1 MAREDT
7 ASNGAT
13 FQLDRFEWA
22 APDRLE
28 IAGSFAGIEP
38 PRMAP
43 TLVVGA
49 ADGTR
54 RLTATPVDSPVDGE
68 QWTAAFLWQ
77 EPPVPF
83 EQVELELGDGLS
95 VVLPAPGSGDAA
107 LAIRGAPRPPAET
120 LRSQAALL
128 AAQEEAREASA
139 AHGQVL
145 QELARVREDLEAER
159 SAHAADAERFKQGL
173 AQVRDA
179 GEAAL
184 AATEGELAGLRER
197 VRELERESG
206 DVAALRSRLAAAEGG
221 LEQARAETAEVH
233 TALDRAREEIRE
245 TTGALERARAEAA
258 ETERLRGRLDA
269 VRHALEDGAG
279 RCCGGWRRA
288 AAAGR
293 TAGGR
298 SCRSAFFAPG
308 GRPGHGSPPM
318 G

>member
-1 MAREDT
+1 MAREGT

-38 PRMAP
+38 PSMAP
-43 TLVVGA
+43 TLVVGG
-49 ADGTR
+49 ADGER
-54 RLTATPVDSPVDGE
+54 WLTATPVDSPVDGE

-83 EQVELELGDGLS
+83 EEVELELGDGLS
-95 VVLPAPGSGDAA
+95 VALPPPGSGDAA
-107 LAIRGAPRPPAET
+107 LAIRGGPRPAAET
-120 LRSQAALL
+120 LRLQAALL

-173 AQVRDA
+173 TQVRDA
-179 GEAAL
+179 GEQAL
-184 AATEGELAGLRER
+184 AATESEVAGLRER
-197 VRELERESG
+197 VRELEGELG
-206 DVAALRSRLAAAEGG
+206 DVAGLRSRLATAEGE
-221 LEQARAETAEVH
+221 LEQARGETDE
-233 TALDRAREEIRE
+233 LRAQFGRAQEDIRE
-245 TTGALERARAEAA
+245 TKGALERARAEAA

-269 VRHALEDGAG
+269 VRHALEEG
-279 RCCGGWRRA
+279 
-288 AAAGR
+288 
-293 TAGGR
+293 
-298 SCRSAFFAPG
+298 P
-308 GRPGHGSPPM
+308 
-318 G
+318 

>member
-43 TLVVGA
+43 TLVVGG
-49 ADGTR
+49 ADGRR
-54 RLTATPVDSPVDGE
+54 RLTATPAESPVDGE

-83 EQVELELGDGLS
+83 EEVELELGDGLS

-107 LAIRGAPRPPAET
+107 LAIRGAGRPAGET
-120 LRSQAALL
+120 LRLQAALL

-139 AHGQVL
+139 ARGQVL
-145 QELARVREDLEAER
+145 QELARAREDLEAER

-179 GEAAL
+179 GEDAL
-184 AATEGELAGLRER
+184 AATERELAAVRER
-197 VRELERESG
+197 VRELEAQLD
-206 DVAALRSRLAAAEGG
+206 DVAALRSRLAAAEAE
-221 LEQARAETAEVH
+221 LDQARAENAEAHAAFDQAQVKIDE
-233 TALDRAREEIRE
+233 TREALQ
-245 TTGALERARAEAA
+245 RARAEAA
-258 ETERLRGRLDA
+258 EAQRLRDRLDA
-269 VRHALEDGAG
+269 VRQALED
-279 RCCGGWRRA
+279 
-288 AAAGR
+288 
-293 TAGGR
+293 
-298 SCRSAFFAPG
+298 
-308 GRPGHGSPPM
+308 RP
-318 G
+318 

>member
-49 ADGTR
+49 ADGPR

-107 LAIRGAPRPPAET
+107 LAIRGAPRPAAET

-128 AAQEEAREASA
+128 AAQEEAREALSA
-139 AHGQVL
+139 RGQVL

-159 SAHAADAERFKQGL
+159 SAHAADAERFKRGL
-173 AQVRDA
+173 PRVRDA

-184 AATEGELAGLRER
+184 PATEASWPAFASVSESSNASPATSQRC
-197 VRELERESG
+197 VR
-206 DVAALRSRLAAAEGG
+206 
-221 LEQARAETAEVH
+221 
-233 TALDRAREEIRE
+233 
-245 TTGALERARAEAA
+245 
-258 ETERLRGRLDA
+258 
-269 VRHALEDGAG
+269 
-279 RCCGGWRRA
+279 
-288 AAAGR
+288 
-293 TAGGR
+293 
-298 SCRSAFFAPG
+298 
-308 GRPGHGSPPM
+308 
-318 G
+318 

>member
-49 ADGTR
+49 ADGPR

-107 LAIRGAPRPPAET
+107 LAIRGAPRPAAET

-139 AHGQVL
+139 ARGQVL

-179 GEAAL
+179 GEEAL
-184 AATEGELAGLRER
+184 AATERELAALRER
-197 VRELERESG
+197 VRELERELD
-206 DVAALRSRLAAAEGG
+206 DVAALRSRLATAEGE
-221 LEQARAETAEVH
+221 LDQARAQSAEAHAAFEQAQVRIDETRE
-233 TALDRAREEIRE
+233 ALQ
-245 TTGALERARAEAA
+245 RARAEAA
-258 ETERLRGRLDA
+258 EAEQLRRRLDA
-269 VRHALEDGAG
+269 VREALEA
-279 RCCGGWRRA
+279 
-288 AAAGR
+288 
-293 TAGGR
+293 
-298 SCRSAFFAPG
+298 
-308 GRPGHGSPPM
+308 RP
-318 G
+318 